1 MRVFQ
6 VTLTLAVFMRVLFFF
21 EATEILNRLDIDI
34 DTSKDIKD
42 RNHNTWHSIKSWK
55 YHVTEHAEMEEIK
68 HTTGAIKGNNR
79 EMRK

>member
-42 RNHNTWHSIKSWK
+42 RNHNT
-55 YHVTEHAEMEEIK
+55 
-68 HTTGAIKGNNR
+68 
-79 EMRK
+79 